1 MRPLTSLTLVALLA
15 TASPGVAQQADG
27 EASRGSVAGTIVA
40 RDITVAEGETLV
52 DIARRELGFAGLAGP
67 LADANGLAPD
77 AVLLAGQTLRIPIHV
92 PAGDEFVVVI
102 FVKGEASLN
111 GEPLDS
117 DAQVVIGDVVE
128 TGPTGFVALE
138 FSSGAVVNLQPET
151 RLTLQQLACLS
162 DDDSC
167 RVLIDAT
174 RGRVG
179 VSVDTR
185 DEQPTDFRVTTPFAS
200 AAVRGTE
207 FELSAAADA
216 MRVAVFEGDVQ
227 AAALGTSVDLP
238 EGFGSVTPDA
248 QPPSPPL
255 PLAPSPV
262 YRNVPARLA
271 PGDAVRWWP
280 LTDVERYRA
289 DWSID
294 SAGQQLVAS
303 VDVAGDALGPGERE
317 PGDLFLTVRGI
328 DADQLPGFG
337 ATTRVV
343 IAGIDDAATAPA
355 VTLERQ
361 AQEFLVRVE
370 NPVDDAAGFELQL
383 SRTDD
388 FADPLS
394 VDVGPPGQAVFRLD
408 ADTVFA
414 RARQLITP
422 QRVSNFGAV
431 AELR

>member
-1 MRPLTSLTLVALLA
+1 MRVPRLLALALLLA
-15 TASPGVAQQADG
+15 TAAPALAQQSG
-27 EASRGSVAGTIVA
+27 EQPMSGTIVT
-40 RDITVAEGETLV
+40 RDVIVVDGETLS

-77 AVLLAGQTLRIPIHV
+77 AVLVAGQTFLIPIHV
-92 PAGDEFVVVI
+92 PVGDEFVAVI

-111 GEPLDS
+111 GEPLAS
-117 DAQVVIGDVVE
+117 DAQIVVGDVVE
-128 TGPTGFVALE
+128 TGPSGFVALE
-138 FSSGAVVNLQPET
+138 FSSGAIVNLQPET
-151 RLTLQQLACLS
+151 RLTLQELSCRS
-162 DDDSC
+162 DDDNC
-167 RVLIDAT
+167 RVLIDAAI
-174 RGRVG
+174 GQVG

-185 DEQPTDFRVTTPFAS
+185 NDQPTDFRVTTPFAS

-207 FELSAAADA
+207 FELAADPSA

-227 AAALGTSVDLP
+227 ASALDASLGAPVDLP
-238 EGFGSVTPDA
+238 EGFGSVTPEA
-248 QPPSPPL
+248 QPPGPPL
-255 PLAPSPV
+255 PLPPSPV

-271 PGDAVRWWP
+271 PGDTVRWWP
-280 LTDVERYRA
+280 LTGVERYRA

-294 SAGQQLVAS
+294 SAGQQVLAS
-303 VDVAGDALGPGERE
+303 LDVAGDALGPGERE

-328 DADQLPGFG
+328 DADELPGFG
-337 ATTRVV
+337 ATTRIVV
-343 IAGIDDAATAPA
+343 ADIDGAVAAPS
-355 VTLERQ
+355 VQLVRQ
-361 AQEFLVRVE
+361 AREFLVQ
-370 NPVDDAAGFELQL
+370 VDDPAADAAGFEIQL
-383 SRTDD
+383 SRTED

-422 QRVSNFGAV
+422 RQVSAFGDV